1 MNPME
6 FPILSFITFFPLLG
20 AAILLFMDK
29 ERKETIRWITLTV
42 VLLEFIFSLPLFFKF
57 RLDVT
62 GMQFVERLP
71 WIPEYGVTYFLGI
84 DGISLFLVL
93 LTTFFTVI
101 SVIACWKDIQD
112 KVKEFMICLLFLE
125 TGMVG
130 VFVSL
135 DLFLFYV
142 FWEVMLIPMYLL
154 IGIWGNPQRRI
165 YAAVKFFIY
174 TMVGSVLMLV
184 AILVLYFHNGAV
196 TGTYTFDLLQLYNLQ
211 VPFKIQ
217 YWLFLAFGLAFAIKV
232 PMFPFHTWLP
242 DAHTEAP
249 TVGSVLLAAILLKM
263 GTYGFL
269 RFSIPL
275 FPQASYQLM
284 PFVSI
289 LAIIGIIYGALVC
302 LVQKDLK
309 RLIAFSSVSH
319 LGFVMLGL
327 FALNLQGIQGGILQ
341 MLNHGFSTGALFL
354 LVGMI
359 YERRHTRMIEDF
371 GGLWKQ
377 MPLFAA
383 FFMIVTLS
391 SIGLPGLNGFVGEF
405 LILVGTFKAKP
416 VFAAVAATG
425 IILAAAY
432 MLWMYQRVMFGEL
445 TRAENKIV
453 KDLSSREVLI
463 MACVTLFIVW
473 IGIYPQTF
481 LGRMEPTVK
490 SYIVQVNTKYQAGLQ
505 LQQGEKMRL
514 AQTAASEVVQK

>member
-1 MNPME
+1 MSESN
-6 FPILSFITFFPLLG
+6 FPILTLITFFPLLG
-20 AAILLFMDK
+20 AVILLFIDK
-29 ERKETIRWITLTV
+29 EKKETIRWVTLIV
-42 VLLEFIFSLPLFFKF
+42 ALGEFIFSLPLFWGF
-57 RLDVT
+57 RLDFA
-62 GMQFVERLP
+62 GMQFVEKAP
-71 WIPEYGVTYFLGI
+71 WIPEYGMSYFLGI

-93 LTTFFTVI
+93 LTTFLTLV
-101 SVIACWKDIQD
+101 SVIACWTDIQE

-125 TGMVG
+125 TGMIG
-130 VFVSL
+130 VFVAL

-154 IGIWGNPQRRI
+154 IGVWGNPKRRV
-165 YAAVKFFIY
+165 YAAIKFFIY
-174 TMVGSVLMLV
+174 TMAGSVLMLV
-184 AILVLYFHNGAV
+184 AILVIYFQHGAV
-196 TGTYTFDLLQLYNLQ
+196 TGKYTFDLLELYKWSVPLDLQ
-211 VPFKIQ
+211 F
-217 YWLFLAFGLAFAIKV
+217 WLFLAFGVAFAIKV

-249 TVGSVLLAAILLKM
+249 TVGSVLLAAVLLKM

-275 FPQASYQLM
+275 FPNAAYQLI
-284 PFVSI
+284 PLVSI

-327 FALNLQGIQGGILQ
+327 FALNIQGIEGGILQ

-377 MPLFAA
+377 MPIFAA
-383 FFMIVTLS
+383 FFMVVTLS

-405 LILVGTFKAKP
+405 LILVGTFKAKT
-416 VFAAVAATG
+416 VYAILAATG

-445 TRAENKIV
+445 TKPENKV
-453 KDLSSREVLI
+453 LKDLSAREILVLSS
-463 MACVTLFIVW
+463 VTLFIVW
-473 IGIYPQTF
+473 IGLYPQTF
-481 LGRMEPTVK
+481 LSRMEPTVK
-490 SYIVQVNTKYQAGLQ
+490 NYLVQVQAKYQAG
-505 LQQGEKMRL
+505 EKM
-514 AQTAASEVVQK
+514 AKSERFLVAERPGN

>member
-1 MNPME
+1 MSQTD
-6 FPILSFITFFPLLG
+6 FPLLTWVTFFPLLG
-20 AAILLFMDK
+20 AVILLFLNK
-29 ERKETIRWITLTV
+29 EKKETIRWVTLIVT
-42 VLLEFIFSLPLFFKF
+42 LLEFAFSLPLFFQF
-57 RLDVT
+57 RVDIPT
-62 GMQFVERLP
+62 MQFMEKAA
-71 WIPEYGVTYFLGI
+71 WIPDYGMSYLLGI

-93 LTTFFTVI
+93 LTTFFTFV
-101 SVIACWKDIQD
+101 SVIACWKDIQE

-125 TGMVG
+125 TGMIG
-130 VFVSL
+130 VFVAL

-142 FWEVMLIPMYLL
+142 FWEVMLIPMYFL

-165 YAAVKFFIY
+165 YAAIKFFIY

-184 AILVLYFHNGAV
+184 AILVLYFHNAAA
-196 TGTYTFDLLQLYNLQ
+196 TGTYTFDLLQLYKLQ
-211 VPFKIQ
+211 VPINVQF
-217 YWLFLAFGLAFAIKV
+217 WLFLAFGLAFAIKV

-249 TVGSVLLAAILLKM
+249 TVGSVLLAAVLLKM

-275 FPQASYQLM
+275 FPNASYQLV
-284 PFVSI
+284 PLVSI

-327 FALNLQGIQGGILQ
+327 FALNLQGIEGGILQ

-377 MPLFAA
+377 MPVFGA
-383 FFMIVTLS
+383 FFIVVTLS

-405 LILVGTFKAKP
+405 LILIGTFKSTP
-416 VFAAVAATG
+416 VYAVIAATG

-445 TRAENKIV
+445 TKPENKV
-453 KDLSSREVLI
+453 LKDLSAREVLVLSCI
-463 MACVTLFIVW
+463 TLFIFW

-481 LGRMEPTVK
+481 LSRIEPTVK
-490 SYIVQVNTKYQAGLQ
+490 GYLTQVNTKYQTGLK
-505 LQQGEKMRL
+505 LQEGDKIRI
-514 AQTAASEVVQK
+514 AQVESQK

>member
-1 MNPME
+1 MSE
-6 FPILSFITFFPLLG
+6 SHFPILTLITFFPLLG
-20 AAILLFMDK
+20 AVVILFIGQEK
-29 ERKETIRWITLTV
+29 KETIRWVTLIFA
-42 VLLEFIFSLPLFFKF
+42 LWEFIFSLPLFWGF
-57 RLDVT
+57 RLDFA
-62 GMQFVERLP
+62 GMQFVEKAP
-71 WIPEYGVTYFLGI
+71 WIPEYGMTYFLGI

-93 LTTFFTVI
+93 LTTFLTLL
-101 SVIACWKDIQD
+101 SVIACWKDIQE

-125 TGMVG
+125 TGMIG
-130 VFVSL
+130 VFVAL

-154 IGIWGNPQRRI
+154 IGVWGNPQRRV
-165 YAAVKFFIY
+165 YAAIKFFIY
-174 TMVGSVLMLV
+174 TMAGSVLMLV
-184 AILVLYFHNGAV
+184 AILVLYFQHGAV
-196 TGTYTFDLLQLYNLQ
+196 TGKYTFDLLELYKWSVPLDLQ
-211 VPFKIQ
+211 V
-217 YWLFLAFGLAFAIKV
+217 WLFLAFGVAFAIKV

-249 TVGSVLLAAILLKM
+249 TVGSVLLAAVLLKM

-275 FPQASYQLM
+275 FPNASYQLI
-284 PFVSI
+284 PLVSI

-327 FALNLQGIQGGILQ
+327 FALNVQGIEGGILQ

-377 MPLFAA
+377 MPVFAA
-383 FFMIVTLS
+383 FFMVVTLS

-405 LILVGTFKAKP
+405 LILVGTFKAK
-416 VFAAVAATG
+416 AVYAILAATG

-445 TRAENKIV
+445 TKPENKV
-453 KDLSSREVLI
+453 LKDLSAREILI
-463 MACVTLFIVW
+463 LSCVTLFIFW
-473 IGIYPQTF
+473 IGLYPQTF
-481 LGRMEPTVK
+481 LSRMEPTVRN
-490 SYIVQVNTKYQAGLQ
+490 YLVQVQAKYQAG
-505 LQQGEKMRL
+505 EKV
-514 AQTAASEVVQK
+514 ASSGSFWVAKRPGK